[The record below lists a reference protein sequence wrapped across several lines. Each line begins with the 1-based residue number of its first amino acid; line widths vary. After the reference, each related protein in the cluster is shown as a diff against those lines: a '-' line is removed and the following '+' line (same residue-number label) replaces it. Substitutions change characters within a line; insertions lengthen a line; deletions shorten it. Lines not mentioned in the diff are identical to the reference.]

1 MANRKITAEDI
12 KRYLDYS
19 KEIEDRESTLYDS
32 ENQLSQE
39 EFKIDHVV
47 AAQNKIRFD
56 ENENDLFRDQV
67 ETVIRVLAH
76 SFRDFGFEY
85 NLYFD
90 LVYNLMLLEY
100 DRLDRLSN
108 EDDVATMLNEIGIS
122 GQIKDKAKALLDHEN
137 GCGIC

>member
-19 KEIEDRESTLYDS
+19 KEIEDRESTLYESGD
-32 ENQLSQE
+32 QLSEE
-39 EFKIDHVV
+39 EFKINDLV
-47 AAQNKIRFD
+47 AEQNKIRFNK
-56 ENENDLFRDQV
+56 NENDLFRDQV
-67 ETVIRVLAH
+67 ETVIRVLAN

-100 DRLDRLSN
+100 NRLDR
-108 EDDVATMLNEIGIS
+108 
-122 GQIKDKAKALLDHEN
+122 
-137 GCGIC
+137 